1 MFICQ
6 TDQPVVQTK
15 YGKLRGY
22 CLDGNYAFH
31 GIRYAKAKRFH
42 MPEEPEAWDGVK
54 DALSYGLVCRIMKEH
69 IPCDE
74 VRISHRFWPMS
85 EDCQYLNVW
94 TPALNK
100 DAKKPVMV
108 WLHGGAFDDGS
119 SIEHIAYDGENLSRY
134 GDVVVVSLNHRLNIL
149 GYWDLSELGDEYW
162 NTGNLGNAD
171 IVAALRW
178 IRDNIEEFG
187 GDPDNVTLFGQ
198 SGGGMKV
205 WSLMQTPEANC
216 LFHKG
221 IIQSGVIV
229 DHFDSNKEANH
240 AMVEELRR
248 RDLADGARLEAMSY
262 EQLTAVYSEI
272 AEKLTAEGYMVVRGP
287 LENDYYLGNP
297 VKRGFCSRA
306 QQIPVIVGSV
316 FGEFE
321 ASPEI
326 ACKHSYREDEIDS
339 ILEER
344 YGAAAQKLNTLFG
357 KAYPEK
363 HRMDLMVLDS
373 LIRCADISFVE
384 ERCKTEGSKTYSYL
398 FNYEFAFNGG
408 TPAWHCADIP
418 FFFRNT
424 DKLPICQDSEDVKP
438 LEERIFAACT
448 AFARN
453 GKPEIP
459 GIEWP
464 ECTPGKEHVM
474 IFDRTCEV
482 RTNFDY
488 ELVQYHKENTK
499 SILP

>member
-54 DALSYGLVCRIMKEH
+54 DALSYGLVCRTMKEH

-134 GDVVVVSLNHRLNIL
+134 GDMVVVSLNHRLNIL

-248 RDLADGARLEAMSY
+248 RDLDDGARLEAMSY

-373 LIRCADISFVE
+373 LIRCAD
-384 ERCKTEGSKTYSYL
+384 
-398 FNYEFAFNGG
+398 
-408 TPAWHCADIP
+408 
-418 FFFRNT
+418 
-424 DKLPICQDSEDVKP
+424 
-438 LEERIFAACT
+438 
-448 AFARN
+448 
-453 GKPEIP
+453 
-459 GIEWP
+459 
-464 ECTPGKEHVM
+464 M
-474 IFDRTCEV
+474 
-482 RTNFDY
+482 
-488 ELVQYHKENTK
+488 
-499 SILP
+499 